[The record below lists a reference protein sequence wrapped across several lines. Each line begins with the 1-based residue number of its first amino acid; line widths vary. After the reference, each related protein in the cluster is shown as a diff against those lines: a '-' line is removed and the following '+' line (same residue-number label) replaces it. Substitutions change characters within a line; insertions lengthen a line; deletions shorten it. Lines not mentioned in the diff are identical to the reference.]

1 MQQNFGSA
9 AEILDF
15 AIKREE
21 EAYEFYTDLA
31 AKIERPEMQGI
42 FRQFA
47 EEERGH
53 KAKLQGIKKG
63 KTLLPAEKAVA
74 DLKIADYVV
83 ADEPSGDMTYQ
94 KAIVL
99 AMKKE
104 KAAFKIYSDLA
115 RTAPSS
121 ELKSLFEGLAQEEA
135 RHKLRFELEYDS
147 VVMGEN

>member
-31 AKIERPEMQGI
+31 AKIKRPEMQGI

-63 KTLLPAEKAVA
+63 KSLLPAEKAVA

-83 ADEPSGDMTYQ
+83 A
-94 KAIVL
+94 
-99 AMKKE
+99 MKKE
-104 KAAFKIYSDLA
+104 KAAFRIYSDLA
-115 RTAPSS
+115 RSAPSS

>member
-9 AEILDF
+9 EAILDF
-15 AIKREE
+15 AIAREQ
-21 EAYEFYTDLA
+21 EAYEFYTGLA
-31 AKIERPEMQGI
+31 AKVERTEMRGI

-53 KAKLQGIKKG
+53 KAKLQGVKEG
-63 KTLLPAEKAVA
+63 KTLLPAGKAVA

-83 ADEPSGDMTYQ
+83 AEEPAGDMTYQ

-104 KAAFKIYSDLA
+104 KAAFRIYSDLA
-115 RTAPSS
+115 SSAPSA
-121 ELKSLFEGLAQEEA
+121 ELKGLFETLAQEEA
-135 RHKLRFELEYDS
+135 RHKLRFEVEYDS

>member
-21 EAYEFYTDLA
+21 EAYEFYPDLA
-31 AKIERPEMQGI
+31 AKIKRPEMQGI

-63 KTLLPAEKAVA
+63 KSLLPAEKAVA

-83 ADEPSGDMTYQ
+83 ADEPSADMTYQ

-104 KAAFKIYSDLA
+104 KAAFRIYSDLA
-115 RTAPSS
+115 RSAPSS